1 METKAY
7 LKSFFTEHW
16 KYMAVS
22 TACKLNLFDEI
33 QEQGSSSTY
42 LSKVLNLDS
51 KLLNTLLESLL
62 NEGFVEKK
70 DGLYFINEKST
81 LLTENNPET
90 LKYAC
95 INWSEE
101 HLIAWQSLD
110 YTIKTGKSS
119 FENSFGMNFFDY
131 IQTDKH
137 KLNNYHKAMD
147 EYARDDYKNICDI
160 VDFNIHK
167 SIMDVG
173 GGYGALINQIKGRFS
188 SIDCYLF
195 DLREVVENA
204 RQENIQKISGSFL
217 IEIPKCAEAII
228 LSRVIHDWD
237 DEKSEI
243 ILSNCYNALPSNG
256 FLYIIENCIDLC
268 TSNLSLLTLNMK
280 SMCNSFERT
289 SNQYIHLA
297 TQAGLVYERKK
308 KLNELQTILTFKKI

>member
-42 LSKVLNLDS
+42 LSKELNLNS
-51 KLLNTLLESLL
+51 KLLHTLLESLL

-70 DGLYFINEKST
+70 DGLYFINEKSI
-81 LLTENNPET
+81 LLTENNPES

-101 HLIAWQSLD
+101 HLIAWQNLN

-119 FENSFGMNFFDY
+119 FENCFGMNFFDY
-131 IQTDKH
+131 IKKDEQ
-137 KLNNYHKAMD
+137 KLNNYHKAMY
-147 EYARDDYKNICDI
+147 EYAQDDYKNICDI
-160 VDFNIHK
+160 VRFNIHN

-173 GGYGALINQIKGRFS
+173 GGYGALIHKIKSRFS
-188 SIDCYLF
+188 DIDCYLF
-195 DLREVVENA
+195 DLKEVIKNVKLTG
-204 RQENIQKISGSFL
+204 IKKKSGSFL
-217 IEIPKCAEAII
+217 IEIPKCSEAII

-237 DEKSEI
+237 DVHSKI

-280 SMCNSFERT
+280 SMCNSFERN

-297 TQAGLVYERKK
+297 TQAGFIHECNN
-308 KLNELQTILTFKKI
+308 KLNELQTILIFKKI